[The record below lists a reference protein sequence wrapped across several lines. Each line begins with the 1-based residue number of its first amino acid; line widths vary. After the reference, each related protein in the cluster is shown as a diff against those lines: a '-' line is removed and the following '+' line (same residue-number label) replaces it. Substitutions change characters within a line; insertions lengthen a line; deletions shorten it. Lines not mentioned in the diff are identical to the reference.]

1 MRPIA
6 IKKYLISALLTLYKA
21 LTLFS
26 QFLPTAFVLR
36 CAAFVGRIVG
46 KFCTKDQQVSIAQ
59 LRFAFPGGIQPA
71 APQPV
76 ENGQFDRTVVSLPG
90 SEAGLPPEAFR
101 VVAAKM
107 FHHIGES
114 VGEIMLSSRFLPRR
128 SARGVPEKSRVT
140 NAGDDV
146 IARLLESQSG
156 AVGLSAHFGSFE
168 LLGAY
173 LAWRG
178 LKCSV
183 IGRAPNYP
191 LLEQLIQKFRRSYGI
206 DVIWGDKAEAPRQI
220 VEAVRSGRIICA
232 LLDQDT
238 KWKSEF
244 SPFFGLQA
252 ASPIAPIQLA
262 IRYKLPLFTCFIVR
276 TAPMS
281 HQVHT
286 TNIPYDADDPDA
298 GVKILTIYNERLEAL
313 IRSYPEQYIWWHRRW
328 RRRPGVDYTRSP
340 QLLRGTSPYIDWLSS
355 LGHSR

>member
-1 MRPIA
+1 M
-6 IKKYLISALLTLYKA
+6 
-21 LTLFS
+21 FS
-26 QFLPTAFVLR
+26 QILPTAFVLR
-36 CAAFVGRIVG
+36 CAALIGRIVG
-46 KFCTKDQQVSIAQ
+46 KFCAKDEKVTIAQ
-59 LRFAFPGGIQPA
+59 LRFAFPEGIQPVRPKAGQGEISGTADSA
-71 APQPV
+71 A
-76 ENGQFDRTVVSLPG
+76 SKLPE
-90 SEAGLPPEAFR
+90 SDAGLSPEAFSA
-101 VVAAKM
+101 VAANM

-114 VGEIMLSSRFLPRR
+114 VGEIMLSNRFLPRLA
-128 SARGVPEKSRVT
+128 SGGAAKDIGNSRVT

-146 IARLLESQSG
+146 IAQLVDSQRG

-191 LLEQLIQKFRRSYGI
+191 LLEQLIQKFRHSYGI
-206 DVIWGDKAEAPRQI
+206 DVIWGDKSEAPRQI

-244 SPFFGLQA
+244 SPFFGLHA

-262 IRYKLPLFTCFIVR
+262 IRYKLPLFSCFIVR

-286 TNIPYDADDPDA
+286 KHIPYDADDPDA
-298 GVKILTIYNERLEAL
+298 GVKVLTIYNERLEAL
-313 IRSYPEQYIWWHRRW
+313 IREYPEQYIWWHRRW
-328 RRRPGVDYTRSP
+328 RRRPGVDYARSP
-340 QLLRGTSPYIDWLSS
+340 QLLRGTFPYLDWLSS
-355 LGHSR
+355 LGPSR